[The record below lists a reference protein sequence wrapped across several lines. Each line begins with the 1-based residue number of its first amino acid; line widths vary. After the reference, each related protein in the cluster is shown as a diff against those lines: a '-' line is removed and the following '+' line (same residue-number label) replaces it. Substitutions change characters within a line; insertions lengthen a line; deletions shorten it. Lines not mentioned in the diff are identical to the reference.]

1 MLEAISI
8 RKGRFP
14 IQKHQKIRQHFT
26 NFQFFQ
32 NKQLKAARAH

>member
-1 MLEAISI
+1 MLEAISN

-14 IQKHQKIRQHFT
+14 IQKHQTLRQYFAI
-26 NFQFFQ
+26 FFNQ